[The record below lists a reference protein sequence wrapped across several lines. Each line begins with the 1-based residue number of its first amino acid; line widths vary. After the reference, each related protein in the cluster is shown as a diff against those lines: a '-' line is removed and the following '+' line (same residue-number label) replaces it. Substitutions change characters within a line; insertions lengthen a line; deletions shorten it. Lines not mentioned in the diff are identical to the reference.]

1 MLFVCDR
8 VSFLWSAAMP
18 WSLYYLISPPL
29 CNSTLNVSPPPPY
42 PPVRHLLSIPLA
54 IGRFNTGSQS
64 GSYFELF
71 SKEGKL
77 HKETSLFVSGFTLS
91 FIFSLSE
98 VNGSSGGKK
107 ITKAVYFRKSPNPSD

>member
-1 MLFVCDR
+1 MFFFVVEFFSQVGR
-8 VSFLWSAAMP
+8 HALVPLLPNLSP
-18 WSLYYLISPPL
+18 SLQLHP
-29 CNSTLNVSPPPPY
+29 NVSPHPS
-42 PPVRHLLSIPLA
+42 VRHLLSIPLA